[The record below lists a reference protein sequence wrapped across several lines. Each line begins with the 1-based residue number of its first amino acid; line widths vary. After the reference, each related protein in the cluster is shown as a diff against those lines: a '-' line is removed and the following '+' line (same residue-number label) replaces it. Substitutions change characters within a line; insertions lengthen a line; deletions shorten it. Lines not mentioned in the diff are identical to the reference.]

1 MAVSFKL
8 ATLAVAVLTAGSAIC
23 ASGSL
28 AAPVSSSVVAPRV
41 ASAFED
47 NVVKVQ
53 RRYRNFRGP
62 AIRRGYVGPRFV
74 RPGPRYYGGPRYYRR
89 GPGWGTG
96 LAIGAGALVGA
107 ILLSEA
113 ARAEYRRSG
122 AWQRCAD
129 DYVSFD
135 WDTGTIVT
143 YDGDVVLCPYL
154 R

>member
-1 MAVSFKL
+1 MTVSFKL
-8 ATLAVAVLTAGSAIC
+8 ATLVVAVLTVGSAVG

-28 AAPVSSSVVAPRV
+28 AGPAGSSVVTPSV
-41 ASAFED
+41 TSAFD
-47 NVVKVQ
+47 GNVVKVQ

-62 AIRRGYVGPRFV
+62 VIRRGFVGPRFV

-96 LAIGAGALVGA
+96 LAIGAGAVAGA

-113 ARAEYRRSG
+113 ARADYRRSG

-143 YDGDVVLCPYL
+143 YDGDVILCPYL